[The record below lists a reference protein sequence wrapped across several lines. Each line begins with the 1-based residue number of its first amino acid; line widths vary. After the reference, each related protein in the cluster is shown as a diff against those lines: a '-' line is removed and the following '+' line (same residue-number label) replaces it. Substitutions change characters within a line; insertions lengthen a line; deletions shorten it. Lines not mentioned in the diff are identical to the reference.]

1 MSRCDPTGSSTR
13 TTGTGTGTGTDGE
26 RVVRGREADMVD
38 VWGAAS

>member
-13 TTGTGTGTGTDGE
+13 TTGTGTGTDGE